1 MGRSGSKRVKM
12 GMFCL
17 SDEQADGSKRTVS
30 NMVSP
35 DNANHQ
41 CVDTVL
47 TGGNYDY
54 EQDMYAQVLEV
65 SKKVAAEEEEARK
78 KAEEARKK
86 AEEARKKKEEDEMRE
101 AIQASLSGG
110 QLP

>member
-86 AEEARKKKEEDEMRE
+86 KEEDEMRE